1 MLGIVLNTRS
11 MSVRIEVK
19 YQLKVL
25 KLLNEVWHPGRK
37 TFNICQAQ
45 KMTDK
50 LARLVEGAY
59 WVYHLMSHMY
69 TSVAFAL
76 SQSKDLLLNSS
87 SEYKQLLLN
96 IQTWSFKTAHARD
109 QDKHVRVAMKQAARQ
124 IHHSKQVC
132 FINKTMRDEL
142 EFFRAMLHPDSG
154 VRWEMPFA
162 FKIKKMPVAVAAGDS
177 CLDGGGGYSIKLSFW
192 WYLAFP

>member
-25 KLLNEVWHPGRK
+25 KLLNEVWHLGRK

-45 KMTDK
+45 KVTDK
-50 LARLVEGAY
+50 LARLAEGAY

-109 QDKHVRVAMKQAARQ
+109 QDKHVRFAMKQAARQ
-124 IHHSKQVC
+124 VPHSNQVF
-132 FINKTMRDEL
+132 FINEIM
-142 EFFRAMLHPDSG
+142 
-154 VRWEMPFA
+154 
-162 FKIKKMPVAVAAGDS
+162 
-177 CLDGGGGYSIKLSFW
+177 
-192 WYLAFP
+192 